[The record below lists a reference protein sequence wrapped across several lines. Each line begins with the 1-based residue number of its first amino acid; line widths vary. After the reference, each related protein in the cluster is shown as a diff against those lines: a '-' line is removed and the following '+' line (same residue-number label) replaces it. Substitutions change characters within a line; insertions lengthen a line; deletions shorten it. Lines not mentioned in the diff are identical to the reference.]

1 MEECISIWDV
11 TGTGYVTYESTLSL
25 PLPGLFCEGS
35 LTRFIVNA
43 VIALFMSSIETEKG
57 ICDCLLWTH
66 ACTGLAG
73 YVSPLALSLGIRGL
87 LETPRL
93 GWGDIY
99 VDTPLRL
106 FIVLVASFVTDV
118 GLSYEASKMW
128 TVLSTSGFMAVHV
141 SLSYFLQHPDRSN
154 SVSWVGSEASVGTE
168 PLECSLIQTDPV
180 IIERLQ
186 EPEPEPS
193 SDNTPKQLSG
203 EEDMV
208 RTPGAVTTPT
218 DVSRLGWTFDSGDE
232 RSESVPEWFYIDLSG
247 GIRGPYGSDSM
258 RMWHSSGFLKS
269 DLLVSKD
276 SPESGHFMPISE
288 LGPDPF

>member
-1 MEECISIWDV
+1 M
-11 TGTGYVTYESTLSL
+11 
-25 PLPGLFCEGS
+25 
-35 LTRFIVNA
+35 VNA
-43 VIALFMSSIETEKG
+43 VIALFMSSIETEHG

-66 ACTGLAG
+66 AFTGLAG
-73 YVSPLALSLGIRGL
+73 YVSPLALTLGLRRL

-99 VDTPLRL
+99 VETRLRF

-128 TVLSTSGFMAVHV
+128 TIVSTSGFIALHLG
-141 SLSYFLQHPDRSN
+141 LSYFLQHPDRSH

-186 EPEPEPS
+186 EAKPEPEGSP
-193 SDNTPKQLSG
+193 DNTPKQLSG

-218 DVSRLGWTFDSGDE
+218 DVSPLGWTFDSGDE
-232 RSESVPEWFYIDLSG
+232 RSESFPEWFYIDLSG
-247 GIRGPYGSDSM
+247 KIQGPYGSDLM
-258 RMWHSSGFLKS
+258 RMWYSSGFLKS

-276 SPESGHFMPISE
+276 SSGSGHFMPIFE
-288 LGPDPF
+288 LGPEPF